1 MGGWIPIISMLSV
14 GRLLPFFVSHGNID
28 QRDDGDS
35 DSESEHDDGDDE
47 SDDNE
52 STQSTSKNP
61 ASLARVESDNGV

>member
-1 MGGWIPIISMLSV
+1 MDTYNSMLSV
-14 GRLLPFFVSHGNID
+14 GPLLPFFVSHGNIG
-28 QRDDGDS
+28 QRDGDDG

-61 ASLARVESDNGV
+61 ASLVRVESDNGV